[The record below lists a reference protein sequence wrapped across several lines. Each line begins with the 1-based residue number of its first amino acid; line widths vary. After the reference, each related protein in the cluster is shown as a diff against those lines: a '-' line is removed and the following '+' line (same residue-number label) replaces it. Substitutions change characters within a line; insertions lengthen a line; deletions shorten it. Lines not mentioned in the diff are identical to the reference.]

1 MTEKYGLPYFQNFV
15 NSDLTPGMVHSLYYN
30 LQFELREL
38 LKRGNSLFGSAEQ
51 TGSIG
56 VVKLNCAHLEYL
68 YKGDWDGLLKRKE
81 ELMNYAKKV
90 LKLRE
95 KS

>member
-1 MTEKYGLPYFQNFV
+1 MFEMTEKYGLPYFQNFV

-38 LKRGNSLFGSAEQ
+38 LKRGNSLFGSTEQ

-56 VVKLNCAHLEYL
+56 VVTLNCAHLEFF
-68 YKGDWDGLLKRKE
+68 YKGRLGWSLKE
-81 ELMNYAKKV
+81 NKK
-90 LKLRE
+90 